1 MLIELRI
8 RDYAVIHDLTLE
20 LGPGLSALSGETGAG
35 KSIIVGALSLL
46 LGERATSDRVRSGAE
61 RAMVEAV
68 FDVSDHPKLKTDLSD
83 LGIEAEDGL
92 LILRREVALAGR
104 NRAWINESRTT
115 ARTVGELGRFLVDLH
130 GQHEHQTLL
139 RKDTQRSILDAFGD
153 AEQDATAVAE
163 EFQGLSRLQAQLKEL
178 QEHRRELASRTD
190 FLRFQIGEL
199 DEANV
204 QSGED
209 EALAEESG
217 RLENSEELLGEA
229 TRIHGEL
236 YSAEGAITEKISSL
250 ARTLARLKDW
260 DASLEAPY
268 KELQEA
274 YHTLAEV
281 GRDLGDYVG
290 TVHHDP
296 GRLEEVRSRLDLI
309 HSLKRKYGPTSEN
322 VIAAR
327 DRVRSELDEL
337 EDGRWDEDTL
347 AADIERLR
355 DRLVSAAAR
364 LSGKRRE
371 AATRLEKEVGALLP
385 DLGLP
390 SGTFK
395 VELEALPEMTS
406 HGAENVEFLVS
417 LNAGFPPTALARV
430 ASGGELSRVMLALKA
445 ILARVD
451 QVPTMV
457 FDEIDAGIGGRVA
470 SLVAA
475 KLKDVAR
482 YHQVFVVTHLP
493 QLASRAH
500 SHLLV
505 EKSSEDEKLAA
516 TDVKGLTGDA
526 RVREIA
532 RMLGGDPESETS
544 KDHARELLGA
554 VD

>member
-8 RDYAVIHDLTLE
+8 RDYAVIHDLTLK

-46 LGERATSDRVRSGAE
+46 LGERASSDRVRTGAD

-68 FDVSDHPKLKTDLSD
+68 FDVSSYPKIGAQLSD

-92 LILRREVALAGR
+92 LILRREVAAAGR
-104 NRAWINESRTT
+104 NRAWINESPTT
-115 ARTVGELGRFLVDLH
+115 ARTVGELGRSLVDLH

-139 RKDTQRSILDAFGD
+139 RKDTQRSILDAFGE
-153 AEQDATAVAE
+153 AEQDASAVAE
-163 EFQGLSRLQAQLKEL
+163 EFQSLSRLKARLKEL
-178 QEHRRELASRTD
+178 QEHRRELASRAD
-190 FLRFQIGEL
+190 FLRFQMSEL
-199 DEANV
+199 EEANV
-204 QSGED
+204 QPGEE
-209 EALAEESG
+209 EALAEESR

-229 TRIHGEL
+229 TRVHGEL
-236 YSAEGAITEKISSL
+236 YAAEGAVTDIVSGL
-250 ARTLARLKDW
+250 AQTLARLKEW
-260 DASLEAPY
+260 DPSLEGPHG
-268 KELQEA
+268 ELQEA
-274 YHTLAEV
+274 YHVLAEV
-281 GRDLGDYVG
+281 GRDLSDYVG
-290 TVHHDP
+290 GLRHDP

-309 HSLKRKYGPTSEN
+309 HSLKRKYGPTSED
-322 VIAAR
+322 VVAAR
-327 DRVRSELDEL
+327 DRVRVELDEL

-347 AADIERLR
+347 AADVERMRSDLI
-355 DRLVSAAAR
+355 STTAR
-364 LSGKRRE
+364 LSKKRRK
-371 AATRLEKEVGALLP
+371 AAARLEKEVEALLP

-390 SGTFK
+390 AGTFK
-395 VELEALPEMTS
+395 VQMEVLPEVGS

-430 ASGGELSRVMLALKA
+430 ASGGELSRVMLILKA
-445 ILARVD
+445 ILAKVD

-457 FDEIDAGIGGRVA
+457 FDEIDAGIGGQVA
-470 SLVAA
+470 SLVAD
-475 KLKDVAR
+475 KLRDVAR

-493 QLASRAH
+493 QLASRAQ

-505 EKSSEDEKLAA
+505 EKSDGDGLAA

-544 KDHARELLGA
+544 RDHAREMLAAG
-554 VD
+554 D

>member
-8 RDYAVIHDLTLE
+8 RDYAVIHDLTLK

-46 LGERATSDRVRSGAE
+46 LGERASSDRVRTGAD

-68 FDVSDHPKLKTDLSD
+68 FDVSSYPRIGAQLSD

-92 LILRREVALAGR
+92 LILRREVAAAGR
-104 NRAWINESRTT
+104 NRAWINESPTT
-115 ARTVGELGRFLVDLH
+115 ARTVGELGRSLVDLH

-139 RKDTQRSILDAFGD
+139 RKDTQRSILDAFGE
-153 AEQDATAVAE
+153 AEQDASAVAE
-163 EFQGLSRLQAQLKEL
+163 EFQSLSRLKARLKEL
-178 QEHRRELASRTD
+178 QEHRRELASRAD
-190 FLRFQIGEL
+190 FLRFQMSEL
-199 DEANV
+199 EEANV
-204 QSGED
+204 QPGEE
-209 EALAEESG
+209 EALAEESR

-229 TRIHGEL
+229 TRVHGEL
-236 YSAEGAITEKISSL
+236 YAAEGAVTDIVSGL
-250 ARTLARLKDW
+250 AQTLARLKEW
-260 DASLEAPY
+260 DPSLEGPHA
-268 KELQEA
+268 ELQEA
-274 YHTLAEV
+274 YHVLAEV
-281 GRDLGDYVG
+281 GRDLSDYVG
-290 TVHHDP
+290 GLCHDP

-309 HSLKRKYGPTSEN
+309 HSLKRKYGPTSED
-322 VIAAR
+322 VVAAR
-327 DRVRSELDEL
+327 DRVRVELDEL

-347 AADIERLR
+347 AADVERMQSDLI
-355 DRLVSAAAR
+355 STTAR
-364 LSGKRRE
+364 LSKKRRK
-371 AATRLEKEVGALLP
+371 AAARLEKEVEALLP

-390 SGTFK
+390 AGTFK
-395 VELEALPEMTS
+395 VQMEVLPEVGS

-430 ASGGELSRVMLALKA
+430 ASGGELSRVMLILKA
-445 ILARVD
+445 ILAKVD

-457 FDEIDAGIGGRVA
+457 FDEIDAGIGGQVA

-475 KLKDVAR
+475 KLRDVAR

-493 QLASRAH
+493 QLASRAQ

-505 EKSSEDEKLAA
+505 EKSDGDGLAA
-516 TDVKGLTGDA
+516 TAVKGLTGDA

-544 KDHARELLGA
+544 QDHAREMLAAG
-554 VD
+554 D